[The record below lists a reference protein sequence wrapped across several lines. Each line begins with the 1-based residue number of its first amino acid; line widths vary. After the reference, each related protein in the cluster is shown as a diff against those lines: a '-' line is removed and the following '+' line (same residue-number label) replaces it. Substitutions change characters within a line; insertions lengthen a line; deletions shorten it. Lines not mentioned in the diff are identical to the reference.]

1 MGRAKERFIV
11 QMQQEKGMDCTG
23 GWADVMADPQ
33 GDAPMVFVCT
43 AQGVAFIRAVGVADA
58 HYRVVSVRTPVLT
71 VEIEQTERRTI
82 KELEAD
88 DA

>member
-11 QMQQEKGMDCTG
+11 QMQSEAGVL
-23 GWADVMADPQ
+23 WVDVMADPQ
-33 GDAPMVFVCT
+33 GDAPLVFVCT